1 VDRSIGGRSSKR
13 VMDRATEIEHMPH
26 CRGRDATRSTGDA
39 TNSPGHVPITVSWC
53 GVMRYSRPACSTVSC
68 YTTVVSSSM
77 PVVADCLFVPDG
89 SGRCM
94 CRIQLFELLMRRDSR
109 LQSPFLFVFS
119 TRGLSC
125 TTSWSQP
132 ARNPAGRHCCCLA
145 GCAAMHV
152 HPAVRARRSAMPAGA
167 DDGSHS
173 RATVSGPNARGRRM
187 IGLERDR
194 EVRTRAI
201 RSGRHACVRARA
213 RGERRGRSA
222 PTTSACP
229 CPGAQT
235 CTPGKQAGISYVLS
249 PARLSA
255 PKDPAVVELSPARPA
270 GEGNVPKARVSKRP
284 RPMNSLLYRTM

>member
-39 TNSPGHVPITVSWC
+39 TNSPGHAGGGGLPFRSRRFRPVHVPH
-53 GVMRYSRPACSTVSC
+53 
-68 YTTVVSSSM
+68 TVV
-77 PVVADCLFVPDG
+77 PRL
-89 SGRCM
+89 
-94 CRIQLFELLMRRDSR
+94 ELLMRRDSR
-109 LQSPFLFVFS
+109 LQSSFLFVFS

-132 ARNPAGRHCCCLA
+132 ARNPSGRHCCCLA

-173 RATVSGPNARGRRM
+173 RATVSGRRM
-187 IGLERDR
+187 IGLERRDR
-194 EVRTRAI
+194 EVRTRA
-201 RSGRHACVRARA
+201 RARSDQEGM
-213 RGERRGRSA
+213 RVRVERGRSA
-222 PTTSACP
+222 PATSACP